1 MSERPTD
8 RRRAAVRIALF
19 AALAAI
25 AGPPPVLAGDG
36 SGDRPVFFRQPD
48 AETARDI
55 RKSIERFDL
64 PSARDREQA
73 RDRLFDI
80 GYWTVEPLVDT
91 VVHKQASFR
100 SNALLVLGRLDDPRA
115 LPVARATL
123 RDNVAEWPPAI
134 AALVL
139 GTMRDGDSEAL
150 DAFKQALASRENEKR
165 KIAVVLALGKL
176 HRVHP
181 GRGAVLIEEVLA
193 APTATPF
200 VHYAAVLALGFH
212 RNRVSEPAPDGNG
225 FVPSARLRA
234 ALADPREGM
243 RLSAV
248 LALALSPQ
256 DSFRP
261 VFLERFREDGDK
273 DVRLVSLLAL
283 GRPGNPDP
291 EITALIAA
299 VLEST
304 KPSDAERRLAAY
316 LLQVRADPAARD
328 ALIRTANAPRS
339 TEVAASA
346 VLALAGLDDPRA
358 RDLIF
363 SKLSASSATVR
374 AAAAIALTRL
384 KTMED
389 LSRARVAIAK
399 RLEIGEPDGKCK
411 FDMQLAADEIVKCM
425 RDIQDRAQ
433 GIEPKPRPSPPWE
446 EADAKDLFDTLGRT
460 HRERVFDF
468 VNARARQVLG
478 VASLLDYRPRSE
490 PDFSTPTLDG
500 QGGGG
505 GGRRAMRENGAIGEP
520 RDLEVELLRRPYFAP
535 EDDPEG
541 APAAVPKGPR

>member
-1 MSERPTD
+1 MSRRPTD
-8 RRRAAVRIALF
+8 RRRASARIALL
-19 AALAAI
+19 AALAAV
-25 AGPPPVLAGDG
+25 AGPPPALAGEG
-36 SGDRPVFFRQPD
+36 SGDKPVFFRQPD

-80 GYWTVEPLVDT
+80 GYWSVEPLVDT

-100 SNALLVLGRLDDPRA
+100 SNALLVLGRLGDPRA

-139 GTMRDGDSEAL
+139 GTMHDGDSEAL
-150 DAFKQALASRENEKR
+150 DAFKQAIASRENEKR

-234 ALADPREGM
+234 ALADSREGM

-283 GRPGNPDP
+283 GRPGRDPDP

-316 LLQVRADPAARD
+316 LLQVRADPASRD

-339 TEVAASA
+339 TEVAAAA
-346 VLALAGLDDPRA
+346 VLALAGIDDPRA
-358 RDLIF
+358 REVIF
-363 SKLSASSATVR
+363 SKLAAGNATVR

-389 LSRARVAIAK
+389 LSRARAAIAK
-399 RLEIGEPDGKCK
+399 RLEMGEPDNKCK
-411 FDMQLAADEIVKCM
+411 FDMQLAADEIVKSM

-433 GIEPKPRPSPPWE
+433 GIEPKPRLAPPWE
-446 EADAKDLFDTLGRT
+446 EADAKDLFQTLGRT

-478 VASLLDYRPRSE
+478 VSSLLDYRPRSE

-500 QGGGG
+500 TGGG
-505 GGRRAMRENGAIGEP
+505 GGRRAMRDNGAIGEP

-541 APAAVPKGPR
+541 APA